1 LLKWIREHRA
11 ITCFTLAAILLIAV
25 LVTSYGRHE
34 VPSYALTIQAAV
46 AELQKPV
53 TELAKILDRG
63 TRGVFDFRSLVD
75 ENQSLGDRIAELEAE
90 VLDLQMSQAELEEL
104 KKLSEALNYTGVQ
117 DSKLKIAASVI
128 SMDGSTH
135 FNIFTLDAGIRS
147 GVVKDAVV
155 VNGHGLIGRVME
167 VGPRFGKV
175 VSVTDTNNNVSF
187 RIYRSE
193 TESYLGI
200 ASGDGQGGLSG
211 YMLDADANVQ
221 AGDQLITS
229 GIGLYPAGLAL
240 GTVSAVSENK
250 DVLLKTITIET
261 AVDFS
266 NLSKVLVIVTK
277 DNY

>member
-1 LLKWIREHRA
+1 MFKWIREHRA

-25 LVTSYGRHE
+25 LVTSYGSRE
-34 VPSYALTIQAAV
+34 DPSCALTIQAAV
-46 AELQKPV
+46 AEIQKPV

-63 TRGVFDFRSLVD
+63 ARGVFGFRSLVD
-75 ENQSLGDRIAELEAE
+75 ENQILMDRIAALEAE
-90 VLDLQMSQAELEEL
+90 ILDLQMSQAELEEL
-104 KKLSEALNYTGVQ
+104 KKLSDALNYIGVQ
-117 DSKLKIAASVI
+117 DSKLKIAASVV
-128 SMDGSTH
+128 SMDGSNH

-155 VNGHGLIGRVME
+155 VNGHGLIGRIME

-175 VSVTDTNNNVSF
+175 VSVTDTNNHVSF

-200 ASGDGQGGLSG
+200 AAGDGQGGLSG
-211 YMLDADANVQ
+211 YMLDTDAKVQ
-221 AGDQLITS
+221 EGDQLITS
-229 GIGLYPAGLAL
+229 GIGLYPAGLTL

-250 DVLLKTITIET
+250 DALLKTITIET
-261 AVDFS
+261 AVDFG
-266 NLSKVLVIVTK
+266 NLSKVLVIVTR